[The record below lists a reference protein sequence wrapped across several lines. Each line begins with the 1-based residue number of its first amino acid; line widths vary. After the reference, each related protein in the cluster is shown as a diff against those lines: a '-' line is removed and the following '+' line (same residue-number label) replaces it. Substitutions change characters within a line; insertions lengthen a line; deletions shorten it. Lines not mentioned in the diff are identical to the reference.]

1 MRFSVSCNAFPQV
14 NRLNCHYLAGNYC
27 YSFKNMQFTRFG
39 LNGSYTST
47 ISIDRIKT
55 LKLLSIS
62 TNGIDSVK
70 SAKLRAFE
78 IDSGCCVRSHAKDI
92 TKYCELHFIKI
103 YWTMWLQEKT
113 RRKRIVNVKTLRE
126 LKLLTWKTRL
136 HMQNVLIRKRISF
149 THSQTANAA

>member
-1 MRFSVSCNAFPQV
+1 MVQ
-14 NRLNCHYLAGNYC
+14 
-27 YSFKNMQFTRFG
+27 T
-39 LNGSYTST
+39 
-47 ISIDRIKT
+47 
-55 LKLLSIS
+55 
-62 TNGIDSVK
+62 
-70 SAKLRAFE
+70 AKLRAFE
-78 IDSGCCVRSHAKDI
+78 IDSGCCARSHAKDI

-149 THSQTANAA
+149 THSQTANAAQKVHTATPLWLNRKGTCVRLAIHTILCSARFIWLGVASMQTIWLTFFVA